1 MWAQALN
8 VMLGIWL
15 MVAPDALGF
24 SDPARVVDRIVGPVA
39 IFFAALA
46 LRDVTRPVRWANLIT
61 GAALLVAPWI
71 VGYHT
76 GIPLVN
82 SLVVGILLILFA
94 ALGGRTH
101 QQTGGG
107 WSSLLRS
114 QS

>member
-1 MWAQALN
+1 MWAQAIN
-8 VMLGIWL
+8 VALGIWL

-24 SDPARVVDRIVGPVA
+24 GDPARVVDRTVGPVA
-39 IFFAALA
+39 ILVAAVA

-61 GAALLVAPWI
+61 RAALLVASWI
-71 VGYHT
+71 AGYHT
-76 GIPLVN
+76 GIPLIN
-82 SLVVGILLILFA
+82 SLVVGILLIVFA
-94 ALGGRTH
+94 ALGGRMH